1 MQEKII
7 KITINLAV
15 ESIAEAG
22 KGDRIGQGNL
32 PRTSDYFT
40 SKMSTKYR
48 SILVDKNCIYISII
62 N

>member
-48 SILVDKNCIYISII
+48 SILVDKNCI
-62 N
+62 